1 LCESCDFTVLCQEQF
16 QGTSDLFHCLILTS
30 SIKKKSGQKWK
41 DENGK
46 MRVGG
51 YLELSGGAD
60 ARDRETDVNG
70 WTDTPEK
77 QFCFQENLTFISD
90 QCGCV
95 PSVMEMT
102 LVGM

>member
-1 LCESCDFTVLCQEQF
+1 MEWED
-16 QGTSDLFHCLILTS
+16 
-30 SIKKKSGQKWK
+30 KSGGGEW
-41 DENGK
+41 
-46 MRVGG
+46 GG

-70 WTDTPEK
+70 WTDTSEK

-90 QCGCV
+90 QYGCV